1 MKTTTLL
8 SVMALFSMSALA
20 NDTKPAPSAPETP
33 TPAAEPAKDAACPTK
48 CSKAPCCKSDKGISC
63 DEECW
68 LNIDTITVEAANGDP
83 IAQYTLAYL
92 TEEGIDTP
100 KDPEKA
106 KEMYKKALPALTAA
120 AEKGHPTACRA
131 LAHMYAHGKGVD
143 KDINKSERYHHA
155 AKKHHP
161 KCKEKKDCCPAPSD
175 NADKQMQEAVE
186 STQMPL
192 S

>member
-1 MKTTTLL
+1 MSMGALADEATTT
-8 SVMALFSMSALA
+8 AP
-20 NDTKPAPSAPETP
+20 TPATP
-33 TPAAEPAKDAACPTK
+33 PPAAEPAKDATPPSD
-48 CSKAPCCKSDKGISC
+48 CSKTPCCKSDKGISC
-63 DEECW
+63 DKECW

-92 TEEGIDTP
+92 TDEGIDTP

-106 KEMYKKALPALTAA
+106 KEMYKKALPGLTAA
-120 AEKGHPTACRA
+120 ADKGHPTACRA
-131 LAHMYAHGKGVD
+131 LSHMYAHGKGVE

-155 AKKHHP
+155 AKKHH
-161 KCKEKKDCCPAPSD
+161 KKAKDKKGCCPAPCD
-175 NADKQMQEAVE
+175 NEAKQMQEAVE

>member
-8 SVMALFSMSALA
+8 SVVALMSMSALA
-20 NDTKPAPSAPETP
+20 NEAKTPAPAPTTP
-33 TPAAEPAKDAACPTK
+33 DPAADAAKPDNSAK
-48 CSKAPCCKSDKGISC
+48 SPCCKSDKGISC
-63 DEECW
+63 DKECW

-92 TEEGIDTP
+92 TDEGIDTP

-120 AEKGHPTACRA
+120 ADKGHPVACRA
-131 LAHMYAHGKGVD
+131 LSHMYAHGKGVE

-155 AKKHHP
+155 AKKHH
-161 KCKEKKDCCPAPSD
+161 KKAKDKKGCCPAPCD
-175 NADKQMQEAVE
+175 NEAKQMQEAVE